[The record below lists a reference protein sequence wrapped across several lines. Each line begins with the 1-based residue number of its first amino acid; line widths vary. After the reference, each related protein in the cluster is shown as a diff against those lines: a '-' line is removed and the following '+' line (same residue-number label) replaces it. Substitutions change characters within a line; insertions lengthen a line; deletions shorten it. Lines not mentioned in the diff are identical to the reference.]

1 MTLLICGL
9 ICRVKL
15 LEHLQERALLALQGP
30 KAANVLARHIDNSEI
45 LSDLTFMSFKRLS
58 LSGHDVTVA
67 RAGYTGEDGFEL
79 SVSTETVE
87 EVANLICSEP
97 EVEPIG
103 LGARDSLRLGGRITS
118 LWS

>member
-1 MTLLICGL
+1 
-9 ICRVKL
+9 
-15 LEHLQERALLALQGP
+15 
-30 KAANVLARHIDNSEI
+30 
-45 LSDLTFMSFKRLS
+45 MSFKRLS

-97 EVEPIG
+97 EVEPIS
-103 LGARDSLRLGGRITS
+103 LGARDSLRLEAGLPLYGHDLSPVTSPIEVGLSFGINKRHGSGFIGAERICAE
-118 LWS
+118 LKEEHCP